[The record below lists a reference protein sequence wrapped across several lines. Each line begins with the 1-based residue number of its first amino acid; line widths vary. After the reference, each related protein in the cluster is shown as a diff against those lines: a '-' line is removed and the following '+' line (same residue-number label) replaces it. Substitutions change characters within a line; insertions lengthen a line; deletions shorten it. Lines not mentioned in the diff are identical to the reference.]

1 MINSVATVS
10 LRNSYGEPTDE
21 VVLRWSRKA
30 AEEEEEEEEEDSKSS
45 SSAAAADGDGTD
57 TDTDNDNDG
66 NGGGG
71 GGQKHER
78 ARGDVPVLEAKV
90 PSGRRFVVRLR
101 TGFHETDISR
111 NGFHET
117 VNFRL
122 CSSLSRASFSW
133 QTKPSAAARVET
145 VLIKEKS
152 LAVSRTREVEIH
164 SRGKCCLK

>member
-30 AEEEEEEEEEDSKSS
+30 AAEEEEEDEEEEEESKSS

-101 TGFHETDISR
+101 

-117 VNFRL
+117 AISGNGYFTKR
-122 CSSLSRASFSW
+122 LSRN
-133 QTKPSAAARVET
+133 
-145 VLIKEKS
+145 
-152 LAVSRTREVEIH
+152 
-164 SRGKCCLK
+164 G